1 MIRASL
7 LLCCLATPAF
17 AAEKVP
23 APTYFVSTVMETST
37 AQMLAV
43 RCSTLSIH
51 LGKAALRSESVLVQ
65 LTKDGFEPSN
75 LEDQMQDPSAD
86 VAVLQNAFVAKHN
99 LRGTVTEDQICA
111 AGQIEIAEGTGIGEL
126 LLGVAQ

>member
-1 MIRASL
+1 MIRAAAIS
-7 LLCCLATPAF
+7 CCLAAPAF

-23 APTYFVSTVMETST
+23 APAYFVTSVMETST

-51 LGKAALRSESVLVQ
+51 LGKAAMRSERVLVQ
-65 LTKDGFEPSN
+65 LTQDGFEPAN
-75 LEDQMQDPSAD
+75 LEDQMQDPSAE
-86 VAVLQNAFVAKHN
+86 VAVLQDAFVAKHD
-99 LRGTVTEDQICA
+99 LRGTVTEADICA
-111 AGQIEIAEGTGIGEL
+111 AGQVEIAEGTGIGEL